1 MRLVTAEAAARLIPD
16 GATVIIGGS
25 GAGHAVPQ
33 RFIDALAA
41 VYREEGRP
49 RDLTTVRVVG
59 VGDFAERGFSQLA
72 IPGLMRRTIGSNI
85 GNEPRLAALVANGEV
100 EAYSLPQG
108 VLSQLCRDIAA
119 GRPGHITKVGLHTYV
134 DPRQTGGRQ
143 GTAVEDLVEVVE
155 LRGEEWLLYRSFP
168 IDVAVIRGSA
178 IDEEGNL
185 TLDEEAINGEMLP
198 MAMAAHN
205 SGGIVIA
212 QARRAVPKGDLTP
225 RRVQVPGALVDFAFL
240 DPDQTQT
247 YSTDYSPYFAGAARM
262 DAPSGTQEVVPLDV
276 RKVIAR
282 RSLLEFG
289 RGQVANLGFGI
300 SQSIGAIAQEEGVAD
315 LLVLTVEQG
324 VFGGVPA
331 SGSDG
336 GAGFN
341 YQALIDQPY
350 MFDFYDGGGID
361 IASLSFAEVDAEGN
375 VNVHAFG
382 DRLRGPGGFP
392 NISRGA
398 KKVCFVGTLTT
409 GGMTAALEDGTIE
422 ITAEG
427 TTERFVDRVREITFS
442 GPASAERGQEV
453 RYITERAVFAL
464 IDGTVTLI
472 EIADGLDPEAD
483 VIAHMGFRPAIAPS
497 LSTIDPAVFST
508 GTMGLRRRLEG
519 VDP

>member
-1 MRLVTAEAAARLIPD
+1 MRFVTAEEAARLIPD
-16 GATVIIGGS
+16 GATVILGGS

-41 VYREEGRP
+41 WYTEAQHP

-59 VGDFAERGFSQLA
+59 IGDFADRGFSQLA

-85 GNEPRLAALVANGEV
+85 GNEPRLGALVASGDV
-100 EAYSLPQG
+100 EAYSFPQG
-108 VLSQLCRDIAA
+108 VISQLCRDIAA
-119 GRPGHITKVGLHTYV
+119 GRPGLVTKVGLHTYV
-134 DPRQTGGRQ
+134 DPRQTGGKQ
-143 GTAVEDLVEVVE
+143 GPATEDLVEVVE

-168 IDVAVIRGSA
+168 IDVAVIRGSTV
-178 IDEEGNL
+178 DGEGNL
-185 TLDEEAINGEMLP
+185 TLDDEAINGEMLP

-212 QARRAVPKGDLTP
+212 QARRAVPTGDLIP
-225 RRVQVPGALVDFAFL
+225 RRVHVPGALIDFAFL
-240 DPDQTQT
+240 DPEQTQT
-247 YSTDYSPYFAGAARM
+247 YNTDYSPYFAGAARM
-262 DAPSGTQEVVPLDV
+262 DPSSAGQDVPLDV

-289 RGQVANLGFGI
+289 RGEVANLGFGI
-300 SQSIGAIAQEEGVAD
+300 SQNIGAIAQEEEVAD

-331 SGSDG
+331 SGNDG
-336 GAGFN
+336 GAGSN

-361 IASLSFAEVDAEGN
+361 IASLSFAEVDELGN

-409 GGMTAALEDGTIE
+409 GGMRAAIHDGTLE
-422 ITAEG
+422 ITTEG
-427 TTERFVDRVREITFS
+427 TTERFVDRVKEITFS
-442 GPASAERGQEV
+442 GPNAAERGQEV

-464 IDGTVTLI
+464 IDGIVTMV
-472 EIADGLDPEAD
+472 EIAEGFDPESD
-483 VIAHMGFRPAIAPS
+483 VIAHMGFRPAVS
-497 LSTIDPAVFST
+497 SNLHSIDPVVFAS
-508 GTMGLRRRLEG
+508 GTMGLRERLEG
-519 VDP
+519 TDQ

>member
-1 MRLVTAEAAARLIPD
+1 MKLVTAEEAARLVPD
-16 GATVIIGGS
+16 GATVIFGGS

-59 VGDFAERGFSQLA
+59 VGDFADRGFSQLA

-85 GNEPRLAALVANGEV
+85 GNEPRLAVLVADGEV
-100 EAYSLPQG
+100 EAYSFPQG

-119 GRPGHITKVGLHTYV
+119 GRPGLITKVGLHTYV
-134 DPRQTGGRQ
+134 DPRQTGGKQ
-143 GTAVEDLVEVVE
+143 GPAVEELVEVVE
-155 LRGEEWLLYRSFP
+155 LSGEEWLLYRSFP
-168 IDVAVIRGSA
+168 IDVAVIRGST
-178 IDEEGNL
+178 IDKEGNL
-185 TLDEEAINGEMLP
+185 TLDDEAINGEMLP

-225 RRVQVPGALVDFAFL
+225 RRVQVPGALIDFALL

-247 YSTDYSPYFAGAARM
+247 YNTDYSAYFAGAARM
-262 DAPSGTQEVVPLDV
+262 DQPSSAQELPLDV
-276 RKVIAR
+276 RKAIAR

-289 RGQVANLGFGI
+289 RGEIANLGFGI
-300 SQSIGAIAQEEGVAD
+300 SQNIGAIAQEEDVAD

-331 SGSDG
+331 SGNDG
-336 GAGFN
+336 GAGYN

-361 IASLSFAEVDAEGN
+361 IASLSVAEVDALGN

-382 DRLRGPGGFP
+382 ERLRGPGGFP

-409 GGMTAALEDGTIE
+409 GGMQALIEDGAIK

-427 TTERFVDRVREITFS
+427 ATERFVDRVREITFS
-442 GPASAERGQEV
+442 GPDAAERGQEV

-464 IDGTVTLI
+464 IDGSVTMI
-472 EIADGLDPEAD
+472 EIAQGLDPETD
-483 VIAHMGFRPAIAPS
+483 VIAHMGFRPAISAD
-497 LSTIDPAVFST
+497 LATIDPAVFSA
-508 GTMGLRRRLEG
+508 GTMGLRKRLEEESR
-519 VDP
+519 